1 MGTSASSSGPGG
13 GVPLVPPW
21 VPEAGASEPV
31 SKQEQADPGPLSAP
45 ARFGTAR
52 RGLADFARSGERSS
66 LSRGLAS
73 YTGKGLGGARSAAR
87 RMGGASTRSGILF
100 DALGG
105 LSARTFDPAQLGFD
119 AAGLVGRSA
128 REIIDRVARFV
139 SPSDGSQDAESS
151 QRAVNAALSDL
162 LASDPVVDI
171 TSLTEQQIDWI
182 LERHIVYE
190 IVQRIE
196 LDVGK
201 AIVDKSPSPASAI
214 DRMKEMREYVEETV
228 SAAFRAHRQ
237 ANRPVNSVEATT
249 LTSTVIQETFSVFEE
264 YVE

>member
-1 MGTSASSSGPGG
+1 MR
-13 GVPLVPPW
+13 
-21 VPEAGASEPV
+21 GA
-31 SKQEQADPGPLSAP
+31 A
-45 ARFGTAR
+45 
-52 RGLADFARSGERSS
+52 
-66 LSRGLAS
+66 
-73 YTGKGLGGARSAAR
+73 
-87 RMGGASTRSGILF
+87 TRSGVLF

-105 LSARTFDPAQLGFD
+105 LSHGTLDPAQLGFD
-119 AAGLVGRSA
+119 AAGLAGRSA

-139 SPSDGSQDAESS
+139 SPSDGTQDAESS

-162 LASDPVVDI
+162 LASDPNVDI
-171 TSLTEQQIDWI
+171 ISLTEQQIEWV

-201 AIVDKSPSPASAI
+201 AIVDNAPSPASAI

-237 ANRPVNSVEATT
+237 SGRPVDGSAATK
-249 LTSTVIQETFSVFEE
+249 LTNTVIQETFLVFEE

>member
-1 MGTSASSSGPGG
+1 MG
-13 GVPLVPPW
+13 
-21 VPEAGASEPV
+21 
-31 SKQEQADPGPLSAP
+31 
-45 ARFGTAR
+45 
-52 RGLADFARSGERSS
+52 
-66 LSRGLAS
+66 
-73 YTGKGLGGARSAAR
+73 AA
-87 RMGGASTRSGILF
+87 ATRSGVLS
-100 DALGG
+100 DALEG
-105 LSARTFDPAQLGFD
+105 LSAGTFDYGRLGLD
-119 AAGLVGRSA
+119 AAGLAGRPV

-139 SPSDGSQDAESS
+139 SPTDGTQDAESS

-162 LASDPVVDI
+162 LASDPDVDI
-171 TSLTEQQIDWI
+171 TSLTAEQIAWV

-201 AIVDKSPSPASAI
+201 AILNNARSPASAI

-237 ANRPVNSVEATT
+237 AGRPVDGSAAAK
-249 LTSTVIQETFSVFEE
+249 LTRAVIQETFSVFEE